1 MGLPLYIVNAFT
13 RTTFGGNPAAVM
25 PLDHWLPDETLLAIA
40 AQHNLSETAFLCAQ
54 DLASTSSGGLHPGP
68 RYNFA
73 VMQHWPRRMC

>member
-40 AQHNLSETAFLCAQ
+40 AQHNL
-54 DLASTSSGGLHPGP
+54 ASTSSGGLHPGP